1 MSNRYVWHC
10 GGMNP
15 FASPLVLTG
24 NGLLLR
30 DFTDAD
36 LPAMIEVFDD
46 PDVALRTPIAS
57 PFDLA
62 AARDYLAAMRRTRA
76 EENRLHLAITRPG
89 EDVPLGM
96 VFLRPALCM
105 VGYVVGKAHRRQGLA
120 VRAGQVITEFALR
133 TVGLPHVLL
142 EIEPDNLA
150 SQQVARALGARLS
163 DAAPVEVTSKGR
175 AIRLDTWI
183 IEPGE
188 FG

>member
-1 MSNRYVWHC
+1 
-10 GGMNP
+10 MNP
-15 FASPLVLTG
+15 FASPLVLSG

-36 LPAMIEVFDD
+36 LPVMIELFDD
-46 PDVALRTPIAS
+46 PDVALRTPIVT

-62 AARDYLAAMRRTRA
+62 AARDYLATMRRTRA

-105 VGYVVGKAHRRQGLA
+105 AGYVIGKAHRRQGLA

-142 EIEPDNLA
+142 EIEAENVA
-150 SQQVARALGARLS
+150 SVAVARALGARLS
-163 DAAPVEVTSKGR
+163 GAAPIEVESKGR
-175 AIRLDTWI
+175 SLRLDTWI
-183 IEPGE
+183 IEPE
-188 FG
+188 FA

>member
-1 MSNRYVWHC
+1 MSNRYLWHC
-10 GGMNP
+10 DRMNP

-36 LPAMIEVFDD
+36 LPVMIELFDD
-46 PDVALRTPIAS
+46 PDVALRTPIVT

-62 AARDYLAAMRRTRA
+62 AARDYLATMRRTRA

-105 VGYVVGKAHRRQGLA
+105 AGYVVGKAHRRQGLA

-142 EIEPDNLA
+142 EIEAENLA
-150 SQQVARALGARLS
+150 SVAVARALGARLS
-163 DAAPVEVTSKGR
+163 GADPVEVESKGR
-175 AIRLDTWI
+175 SLRLDTWI
-183 IEPGE
+183 IEPE
-188 FG
+188 FA

>member
-1 MSNRYVWHC
+1 
-10 GGMNP
+10 MNP

-36 LPAMIEVFDD
+36 LPAMVELFDD
-46 PDVALRTPIAS
+46 PDVALRTPIVT

-62 AARDYLAAMRRTRA
+62 AARDYLAAMRRTRV

-96 VFLRPALCM
+96 VFLRPALCLA
-105 VGYVVGKAHRRQGLA
+105 GYVVGKAHRRQGLA
-120 VRAGQVITEFALR
+120 VRAGQVITGFALR

-142 EIEPDNLA
+142 EIEAENVA
-150 SQQVARALGARLS
+150 SVAVARALGARLS
-163 DAAPVEVTSKGR
+163 GAAPIEVTSKGR
-175 AIRLDTWI
+175 SLRVDMWI
-183 IEPGE
+183 IEPE
-188 FG
+188 FA

>member
-1 MSNRYVWHC
+1 
-10 GGMNP
+10 MNP
-15 FASPLVLTG
+15 FASPLVITG

-36 LPAMIEVFDD
+36 LPVMIDLFDD

-62 AARDYLAAMRRTRA
+62 AAREYLAAMRRTRA
-76 EENRLHLAITRPG
+76 EENRLHLAVTRPG

-105 VGYVVGKAHRRQGLA
+105 VGYVIGKRHRRQGLA
-120 VRAGQVITEFALR
+120 VRSAQVITEFALR

-142 EIEPDNLA
+142 EIEAENTA
-150 SQQVARALGARLS
+150 SVAVARALGARRS
-163 DAAPVEVTSKGR
+163 DADPVEVVSKGR
-175 AIRLDTWI
+175 SLRLDTWI
-183 IEPGE
+183 IEP
-188 FG
+188 